1 MNQAQTTLETSFTA
15 IFVQKVLGFPVFD
28 RIEIPL
34 IQRDYAQGRKGEV
47 VARIRCSFL
56 DALFNAIVPGG
67 QAIDLDFVYG
77 DVEKGA
83 FYPLDGQQRLTTLFL
98 LHWYLACRAGIPL
111 QKQPWTKFTY
121 TTRPGARDF
130 CERLAEFQWP
140 ANEVVGEAR
149 LSDWLRDHH
158 WFLYTWEHDPTIQSM
173 LVMLDALH
181 ERFCGRNDLD
191 YKAVWHRLTDTQQP
205 VISFHLLPIAANGL
219 TDDLYIKMNSRG
231 RPLTIFENFKAHF
244 EDVLKAG
251 QGEDNANRFANKVDT
266 EWSDILW
273 HYRGDDNLIDDV
285 FMRYFRFITEVCAWR
300 SGVLFDEK
308 TLIDD
313 LAEKVYGKGNAD
325 AANWFAFLCQ
335 AFDTWRQ
342 KNIKD
347 EWESLLTATPG
358 ETSAKLLLFNAFN
371 GEESPVDLFGACCR
385 LYRES
390 TRWTL
395 GHTLLL
401 YAVLLNRIH
410 NTANFPRQLRVL
422 RNLIEGSSGG
432 EIREQKMPE
441 LLADA
446 ACVLIDGSLQEVAA
460 FNQEQVAN
468 ENDKSTLLRRK
479 PELEATVYQLEDQD
493 LLRGYLA
500 SFELDPSTVSN
511 SFVKRADA
519 FHALFGSKACW
530 PELTGAL
537 LAIGNYSRTQGQRFS
552 DFGSSKNSEPW
563 RELLGG
569 KIAPHLVKAL
579 MTLLDEVAVRNQDL
593 ACLKTIQQEFLK
605 QRDTSTK
612 MDWRYYFVK
621 YPAMREGASGRY
633 VGILGK
639 PGGYGVCM
647 LEKTRMSSY
656 YRDPYLLAILRRS
669 GVGEAVE
676 DPWFSGYETVPRRM
690 VLKKSGIQ
698 IQCVDQGWQITAQP
712 TDPAQKRAFD
722 QVCSKH
728 DIGESGLCIVPQN
741 DSVDT
746 EDRVVLGANVLR
758 DLVGLGL

>member
-15 IFVQKVLGFPVFD
+15 IFGKKVSDLPVFD

-34 IQRDYAQGRKGEV
+34 IQRDYAQGRQGEL
-47 VARIRCSFL
+47 VARIRASFL
-56 DALFNAIVPGG
+56 DALCSAIVPSG
-67 QAIDLDFVYG
+67 QTIDLDFIYG

-98 LHWYLACRAGIPL
+98 LHWYLACRAGVPV
-111 QKQPWTKFTY
+111 QKQPWAKLTY
-121 TTRPGARDF
+121 ATRPSARDF
-130 CERLAEFQWP
+130 CERLAEFQWST
-140 ANEVVGEAR
+140 NETGGETS
-149 LSDWLRDHH
+149 LSDWLKDHH

-191 YKAVWHRLTDTQQP
+191 YKAVWHRLTDTHQP
-205 VISFHLLPIAANGL
+205 VISFHLLPITANGL

-244 EDVLKAG
+244 EDVLKAA
-251 QGEDNANRFANKVDT
+251 QGEENAKSFANKVDV

-300 SGVLFDEK
+300 SGVSFDDK

-313 LAEKVYGKGNAD
+313 LAEKVYREGNAN
-325 AANWFAFLCQ
+325 AADSFKFLCQ
-335 AFDTWRQ
+335 AFDTWHQ
-342 KNIKD
+342 KNIKG
-347 EWESLLTATPG
+347 EWETLLTATPG

-371 GEESPVDLFGACCR
+371 GEDVSVDLFGACCR
-385 LYRES
+385 LYRQS

-422 RNLIEGSSGG
+422 RNLIEASIGG
-432 EIREQKMPE
+432 EIRELNMPE
-441 LLADA
+441 FLAD
-446 ACVLIDGSLQEVAA
+446 VKHVVIDGDLQGVTAL
-460 FNQEQVAN
+460 NQAQIAN
-468 ENDKSTLLRRK
+468 ENDKSTLLRRDLA
-479 PELEATVYQLEDQD
+479 LEATVFQLEDHD
-493 LLRGYLA
+493 LLRGCLT
-500 SFELDPSTVSN
+500 SFDLDPSTISN
-511 SFVKRADA
+511 TFMKRADA
-519 FHALFGSKACW
+519 FHALFGNEDCW
-530 PELTGAL
+530 KELTGAL
-537 LAIGNYSRTQGQRFS
+537 LAVGNYSRQKDRWTGFHFYH
-552 DFGSSKNSEPW
+552 FGASGSKTPW
-563 RELLGG
+563 RDLFKGNKEPRL
-569 KIAPHLVKAL
+569 AAAL
-579 MTLLDEVAVRNQDL
+579 TSLLDQVAAAKNEL
-593 ACLKTIQQEFLK
+593 SCLKAIQQDFLN
-605 QRDTSTK
+605 RCETSRE
-612 MDWRYYFVK
+612 MNWRYYIVK

-633 VGILGK
+633 IMSSS
-639 PGGYGVCM
+639 GYSICM
-647 LEKTRMSSY
+647 LNNDSMRGY
-656 YRDPYLLAILRRS
+656 YRDPYLLAILRQS
-669 GVGEAVE
+669 GIGEAVE
-676 DPWFSGYETVPRRM
+676 DPLFSGYETVPRRM
-690 VLKKSGIQ
+690 ILKKSGIQ

-746 EDRVVLGANVLR
+746 KDRVV
-758 DLVGLGL
+758 